1 MKEKSKYQR
10 TLNKKTQEYRSVADE
25 VWSLLTYFACVC
37 LSVGLFGLV
46 VLTVGTQGFI
56 SIPLYIYLSVCLL
69 VVQWTT
75 VSYSHG
81 RNTGLYFHPSVLV
94 CLMLTIK
101 SVA

>member
-37 LSVGLFGLV
+37 LSVGLALV
-46 VLTVGTQGFI
+46 GCSHGTHGFI